1 MDSRDINKL
10 QALAGEVDTLVSQ
23 NVTTSSPDFKAWRI
37 GVKRLLSRVY
47 GTDSVEATEFEKTS
61 FSLHFWT
68 DRTPDYLWAEAC
80 REGLLQTKAVL
91 QSYIDDEEANATPS
105 PVCEETEHDTS
116 KVFVV
121 HGHDGE
127 LRESVARL
135 LEKQGITPVV
145 LFEQANLGST
155 IIEKF
160 EEHSDVGAAICL
172 FTGDDAVVGDT
183 SEPAKQRARQNV
195 VFETGYFIGKLGRRR
210 VVVIADRGVEMPSD
224 LSGVL
229 YVSKNNWQ
237 LDVLR
242 ELAGQGFD
250 VDLNALL

>member
-1 MDSRDINKL
+1 MDSRDIIKM
-10 QALAGEVDTLVSQ
+10 QSLADKVDALVSQ
-23 NVTTSSPDFKAWRI
+23 NATSSSPDFKAWRI

-68 DRTPDYLWAEAC
+68 DRTPAYLWVEAC

-91 QSYIDDEEANATPS
+91 QSYIDDEESNDAST
-105 PVCEETEHDTS
+105 PVCQETKHDTS

-135 LEKQGITPVV
+135 LEKQGIIPVV

-172 FTGDDAVVGDT
+172 FTGDDEVKDDESAST
-183 SEPAKQRARQNV
+183 NRRARQNV
-195 VFETGYFIGKLGRRR
+195 VFETGYFIGKLGRKR
-210 VVVIADRGVEMPSD
+210 VVVIADHGVEMPSD

-229 YVSKNNWQ
+229 YVNKNNWQ

-242 ELAGQGFD
+242 ELASQGFD